1 MVSSTLTNE
10 KVALCR
16 FALPIGVGGEAG
28 PRPGRAPHTRGRVR
42 PWVTS
47 RTWLPLTHAGGSDT
61 DLSDPPASAE
71 VLTRERGCHLGSFH
85 TMLLKRAVPP

>member
-16 FALPIGVGGEAG
+16 FALPIGGGGAASA
-28 PRPGRAPHTRGRVR
+28 RPSPSHTRGRVR
-42 PWVTS
+42 HLVF
-47 RTWLPLTHAGGSDT
+47 LLAGVE
-61 DLSDPPASAE
+61 DPPASAE